1 MMNFNF
7 LRDKLERVETEQRQ
21 RKEIAELEAEVA
33 RLNEQAR
40 KDSGKIVNLMRQNES
55 LRQRNDF
62 GAQHNNVMVNEVVRL
77 NKELSRER
85 YIYGR
90 ALADV
95 SRGEAIIT
103 AVFRHSGDY
112 DRTNS

>member
-1 MMNFNF
+1 MIKF
-7 LRDKLERVETEQRQ
+7 LSSKLERVYNEQRN
-21 RKEIAELEAEVA
+21 KHKDLTAEVA

-40 KDSGKIVNLMRQNES
+40 KDSGKIANLMRQNES

-62 GAQHNNVMVNEVVRL
+62 GAQHNNIMVNEVLRL
-77 NKELSRER
+77 NNELSRER

-95 SRGEAIIT
+95 SRGETIIT